1 MREMIETI
9 VNILI
14 AFIGIIIAALQFR
27 IERIEYRRERE
38 RENETQKKKQVMKR
52 ISSQTES
59 VGVLVEL
66 TDKVNKLSR
75 LPFSPEINGEW
86 FSMVQEVCLEYDKCK
101 SCIESLYAELL
112 TNESE
117 FSLSY
122 GYGRYIDAFRE
133 YLLLDVDVEIMGK
146 NILLMDHLSKQY
158 AELQSKGEK
167 VNSEAYF
174 NARNEIK
181 ATVSKLNLLLR
192 NIVLLINEIKIK
204 YSNI

>member
-146 NILLMDHLSKQY
+146 NISLMDHLSKQY

-167 VNSEAYF
+167 VNPEAYF